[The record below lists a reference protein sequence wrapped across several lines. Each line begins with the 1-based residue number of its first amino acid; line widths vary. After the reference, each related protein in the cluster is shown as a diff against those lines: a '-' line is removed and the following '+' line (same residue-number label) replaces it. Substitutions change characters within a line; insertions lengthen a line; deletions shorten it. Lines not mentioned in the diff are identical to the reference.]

1 MAVEARKSSLITNA
15 DEVPAVLNNPRVDGG
30 FERAKIATVAVTNGD
45 SIASTYRLF
54 RVPSNAV
61 MTDLR
66 VYCPAITTA
75 ATNIGVY
82 RTEKDGSAVV
92 DADLFTSAQ
101 ALTSALNGV
110 DVLHESGCLLARE
123 QRQGALGRPRSHER
137 SVGVLRCDD
146 DPDCR
151 CRCDRHGEG
160 DRALHGVMNWGGSG

>member
-101 ALTSALNGV
+101 ALTSALAGT
-110 DVLHESGCLLARE
+110 DVLHESAVFSLANSGKE
-123 QRQGALGRPRSHER
+123 LWDALGLTSDP
-137 SVGVLRCDD
+137 SVFYDVTMTLTAAAGATGTVKVIGRYT
-146 DPDCR
+146 
-151 CRCDRHGEG
+151 
-160 DRALHGVMNWGGSG
+160 A

>member
-15 DEVPAVLNNPRVDGG
+15 DTVPAVLNNPRIDGG
-30 FERAKIATVAVTNGD
+30 FERTKVATAEVTNGD

-82 RTEKDGSAVV
+82 RTEKDGGAVV

-110 DVLHESGCLLARE
+110 DVLHESGIFSLANSGKE
-123 QRQGALGRPRSHER
+123 LWDALGLTSDP
-137 SVGVLRCDD
+137 SVSYDVTMTLTAAAGATGTVKVIGRYT
-146 DPDCR
+146 
-151 CRCDRHGEG
+151 
-160 DRALHGVMNWGGSG
+160 A